1 MSTQPT
7 PMLIYQTVYGRVQ
20 IAAQVQ
26 ADTLWL
32 TQPQVAQLFQTIQQN
47 ISLYLQNVYDEGE
60 LQPEATHKDFLSVR
74 QEGGRQV
81 SHPVRHYNLDAVLSV
96 GYRVKS
102 AVATR
107 FRIWATQ
114 QLREY
119 LSKGFL
125 LDDKRLKPPGPA
137 GSGYFDELLARVQ
150 DIRSSERRIY
160 QKITMRRVAMTMDDW
175 IAKLHGFLSIN
186 DRDILNH
193 AGKISHDMAVAHAE
207 GQYEFFNLERL
218 RAADVMESDFDRAV
232 ASLPILCNT
241 SLNPKKILNAKPNT
255 PSKK

>member
-7 PMLIYQTVYGRVQ
+7 PMLIYQTVDGRIQ

-32 TQPQVAQLFQTIQQN
+32 TQQQMTQLFQTTQQN
-47 ISLYLQNVYDEGE
+47 ISLHLQSVYDEGE

-81 SHPVRHYNLDAVLSV
+81 SRQVRHYNLDAVLSV

-125 LDDKRLKPPGPA
+125 LDDERLKTPGPA
-137 GSGYFDELLARVQ
+137 GSDYFDELLARIQ
-150 DIRSSERRIY
+150 DIRSSERRFY
-160 QKITMRRVAMTMDDW
+160 QKITMRRVAMSMDDW

-186 DRDILNH
+186 DRDILDH
-193 AGKISHDMAVAHAE
+193 AGKISHDMALAHAE
-207 GQYEFFNLERL
+207 GQYEFFNLERV
-218 RAADVMESDFDRAV
+218 RAADVMESDFDRAMAALPM
-232 ASLPILCNT
+232 ASNT
-241 SLNPKKILNAKPNT
+241 SPRPKKLLNTKSNT
-255 PSKK
+255 SRKK

>member
-7 PMLIYQTVYGRVQ
+7 PLLIYQTADGRIQ

-32 TQPQVAQLFQTIQQN
+32 TQQQMAQLFQTTQQN
-47 ISLYLQNVYDEGE
+47 ISLHLQNVYDEGE
-60 LQPEATHKDFLSVR
+60 LQLEATHKDFLSVR
-74 QEGGRQV
+74 QEGSRQV
-81 SHPVRHYNLDAVLSV
+81 SRQTHHYNLDAVLSV

-114 QLREY
+114 QVPQS

-125 LDDKRLKPPGPA
+125 LEDERLKPPGPA
-137 GSGYFDELLARVQ
+137 GSHYFDELMARIQ
-150 DIRSSERRIY
+150 DIRPLQRRFY
-160 QKITMRRVAMTMDDW
+160 QKITMRRVAMDMDDW

-193 AGKISHDMAVAHAE
+193 AGKISHEMALVHAE
-207 GQYEFFNLERL
+207 AQFEFFNLERV
-218 RAADVMESDFDRAV
+218 RAADALESDFDRAMAALPV
-232 ASLPILCNT
+232 ASNT
-241 SLNPKKILNAKPNT
+241 SLHPKT
-255 PSKK
+255 PE

>member
-7 PMLIYQTVYGRVQ
+7 PLLIYQTADGRIQ

-32 TQPQVAQLFQTIQQN
+32 TQQQMAQLFQTTQQN
-47 ISLYLQNVYDEGE
+47 ISLHLQNVYDEGE
-60 LQPEATHKDFLSVR
+60 LQPEASHKDFLSVR
-74 QEGGRQV
+74 QEGSRQV
-81 SHPVRHYNLDAVLSV
+81 SRQTRHYKLDAVLSL

-102 AVATR
+102 ALATR

-125 LDDKRLKPPGPA
+125 LDDERLKNPGPA
-137 GSGYFDELLARVQ
+137 GSDYFDELLARIQ
-150 DIRSSERRIY
+150 DIRSSERRFY

-186 DRDILNH
+186 DRDILKH
-193 AGKISHDMAVAHAE
+193 AGKISHDMALVHAE
-207 GQYEFFNLERL
+207 AQFEFFNLERV
-218 RAADVMESDFDRAV
+218 RAADALESDFDRAMAALPV
-232 ASLPILCNT
+232 ASNT
-241 SLNPKKILNAKPNT
+241 SLHPKT
-255 PSKK
+255 PE